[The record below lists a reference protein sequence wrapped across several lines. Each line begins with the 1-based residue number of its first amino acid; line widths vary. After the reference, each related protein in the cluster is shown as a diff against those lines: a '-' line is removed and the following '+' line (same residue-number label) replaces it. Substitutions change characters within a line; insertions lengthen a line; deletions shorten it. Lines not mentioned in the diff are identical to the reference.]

1 MVRRWRFGWSFF
13 AFVVFVS
20 ACGSDSTSKAPTS
33 PSTPTTTTGGGGN
46 STAGAVV
53 TGMVADAASAQS
65 ANTSGARIADV
76 AGVSR
81 VEVVGTSVAS
91 AVDGQGHFTLNG
103 VPAGTAQLKF
113 MGTSVNATTTVSD
126 LQANQTVSVIVTV
139 SGSGAA
145 VVSDSRNPDA
155 GQLPINGNVE
165 SLTGT
170 AAAFQFVVNGYTI
183 HGDSQTQFY
192 GDGSQSDSFID
203 LKNGMR
209 VEVKATMHGTDLYAF
224 RLHLNK
230 DNSTTPSPSP
240 SPTPTPNPGQ
250 DDSASIDGVLTSMT
264 GSVPTLQLVVA
275 GVTVRTTASTDVQRR
290 GDKQDLSTLRVGQ
303 TLHVVGT
310 RRSDGSI
317 DARQIF
323 INDDATGGEFE
334 IQGSAGGVKGS
345 CPSLT
350 FTVNGYS
357 VATNG
362 STTFSGL
369 GCSDLKSGTK
379 VTVDGIKQADGSV
392 LATKVSKS

>member
-1 MVRRWRFGWSFF
+1 MVRRWRFGWSLC
-13 AFVVFVS
+13 ALVVFLS
-20 ACGSDSTSKAPTS
+20 ACGSDSSSKTPTS
-33 PSTPTTTTGGGGN
+33 PSTPTTTTGGGGGN
-46 STAGAVV
+46 SAAGAIV
-53 TGMVADAASAQS
+53 TGIVADAASMQS
-65 ANTSGARIADV
+65 ASTSGARIADV

-81 VEVVGTSVAS
+81 VEVVGTNVAS
-91 AVDGQGHFTLNG
+91 AVDGQGHFSLTG

-113 MGTSVNATTTVSD
+113 VGTSVNAITTVSD
-126 LQANQTVSVIVTV
+126 LQANQTVSVIVSV
-139 SGSGAA
+139 SPSGAA

-155 GQLPINGNVE
+155 GQLPVNGNVE

-209 VEVKATMHGTDLYAF
+209 VEVKATPRDGGLYAF

-230 DNSTTPSPSP
+230 DNSPTP
-240 SPTPTPNPGQ
+240 SPTPTPTPTPGQ
-250 DDSASIDGVLTSMT
+250 DDSASIDGALTSMT

-275 GVTVRTTASTDVQRR
+275 GMTVRTSASTDVQRR

-323 INDDATGGEFE
+323 ITDDATGGEFE

-357 VATNG
+357 VSTNG
-362 STTFSGL
+362 STMFSGFA
-369 GCSDLKSGTK
+369 CADLKSGTK
-379 VTVDGIKQADGSV
+379 VTVDGVKQTDGSV
-392 LATKVSKS
+392 LATRIGRG